1 MQGLIYGI
9 WKNDKAKRKAIWE
22 EVMKETLDFFERMTE
37 LGYEDRIGQQD
48 MSYDII
54 ESIRDNQDIIVEAS
68 VGIGKSYAYLIPLM
82 YYYKITKKPFNGISQ
97 KNLQMRDHTCGVLCG
112 ARVEELPVILEFT
125 SFQDKIKLN
134 GDIWR

>member
-1 MQGLIYGI
+1 MQDLIYGI

-22 EVMKETLDFFERMTE
+22 DVMKETLDFFERMTE

-82 YYYKITKKPFNGISQ
+82 YYYKITKKPFIVSTSTITLQEQIQ
-97 KNLQMRDHTCGVLCG
+97 KDIV
-112 ARVEELPVILEFT
+112 
-125 SFQDKIKLN
+125 KLSEMLKYQ
-134 GDIWR
+134 

>member
-1 MQGLIYGI
+1 MQDLTYGI

-22 EVMKETLDFFERMTE
+22 DVMKETLDFFERMTE

-68 VGIGKSYAYLIPLM
+68 VGIGFSKRTYECLFTRND
-82 YYYKITKKPFNGISQ
+82 YKTKTRSW
-97 KNLQMRDHTCGVLCG
+97 
-112 ARVEELPVILEFT
+112 
-125 SFQDKIKLN
+125 KIN
-134 GDIWR
+134 

>member
-1 MQGLIYGI
+1 MQDLTYGI

-22 EVMKETLDFFERMTE
+22 DVMKETLDFFERMTE

-68 VGIGKSYAYLIPLM
+68 VGIGFSKRTYECL
-82 YYYKITKKPFNGISQ
+82 
-97 KNLQMRDHTCGVLCG
+97 
-112 ARVEELPVILEFT
+112 FT
-125 SFQDKIKLN
+125 RK
-134 GDIWR
+134 